1 MLAVGVVTVV
11 LRVCVVTGVRS
22 PISTPIGNVPV
33 AAELEES
40 DGRRLTWTCAEEV
53 VPKFVELRWRP
64 MIVRLRSWCQ
74 YAERH

>member
-40 DGRRLTWTCAEEV
+40 DGRRLTWTCAEQIYCQQLQIKICAKQAARGC
-53 VPKFVELRWRP
+53 PK
-64 MIVRLRSWCQ
+64 VR
-74 YAERH
+74 